1 MQITT
6 TQCST
11 AIETFQAI
19 YNGIKSSDA
28 GAQWVEDNNSRE
40 IVLTGGVY
48 LRLQYYSG
56 AIGSRYDM
64 YIRSPDDSGV
74 EVLSNVGSGV
84 VQAIKASSGD
94 IYFKTLKGATAVDMD
109 KADRFML
116 FKGVNS
122 ANAEQEKWC
131 IMVNYAASTYHDTGD
146 SAYMIN
152 RIIAPDTT
160 TSITVNGYSHNAIN
174 VSTATD
180 ERTGR
185 AMKGSW
191 QTNCKTTVAMPL
203 ASGETAYVAKTAR
216 VLVLSP
222 APYYGQVQFNGKRY
236 VSNGLWIMLDE

>member
-19 YNGIKSSDA
+19 YNGIKSSDT
-28 GAQWVEDNNSRE
+28 GAQWVEDNNDRK

-48 LRLQYYSG
+48 LLLRYYDSMVGSG
-56 AIGSRYDM
+56 YDM

-74 EVLSNVGSGV
+74 EVLRHVGSGI
-84 VQAIKASSGD
+84 VQVIKASGGD
-94 IYFKTLKGATAVDMD
+94 IYFKTLKNATAVDMD

-131 IMVNYAASTYHDTGD
+131 IMVNYAASTEHDTGD

-160 TSITVNGYSHNAIN
+160 TSITVNGYSHNTIN

-185 AMKGSW
+185 AIKGSW
-191 QTNCKTTVAMPL
+191 QASCKTTVAMPL

>member
-19 YNGIKSSDA
+19 YNGIKSSDT
-28 GAQWVEDNNSRE
+28 GAQWVEDNNDRR

-48 LRLQYYSG
+48 LLLHYNDGAVGRGYY
-56 AIGSRYDM
+56 M

-74 EVLSNVGSGV
+74 QVLSYVGSGV
-84 VQAIKASSGD
+84 VQVIKASSGD
-94 IYFKTLKGATAVDMD
+94 IYFKTLKNATAVDMD

-131 IMVNYAASTYHDTGD
+131 IMVNYAASAEHDTGD

-160 TSITVNGYSHNAIN
+160 TSITINGYSHNAIN

-191 QTNCKTTVAMPL
+191 QASCKTTVAMPL

>member
-19 YNGIKSSDA
+19 YNGIKSSDT
-28 GAQWVEDNNSRE
+28 GAQWVEDNNNRK

-48 LRLQYYSG
+48 LLLSYYDG
-56 AIGSRYDM
+56 AIGAGYYM
-64 YIRSPDDSGV
+64 YIRSPDNSGV
-74 EVLSNVGSGV
+74 EVLSHVGSGV
-84 VQAIKASSGD
+84 VQVIKASGGD
-94 IYFKTLKGATAVDMD
+94 IYFKTLKNATAVDMD

-131 IMVNYAASTYHDTGD
+131 IMVNYAASTEHDAGD

-185 AMKGSW
+185 AIKGSW
-191 QTNCKTTVAMPL
+191 QASCKTTVAMPL

>member
-19 YNGIKSSDA
+19 YNGIKSSDT
-28 GAQWVEDNNSRE
+28 GAQWVEDNNDRK

-48 LRLQYYSG
+48 LLLQYYDSVLGSG
-56 AIGSRYDM
+56 YNM

-74 EVLSNVGSGV
+74 QVLSYVGSGV

-94 IYFKTLKGATAVDMD
+94 IYFKTLNKATAVDMD

-131 IMVNYAASTYHDTGD
+131 IMVNYAASTDHSTGD

-152 RIIAPDTT
+152 RIIAPDTV

-185 AMKGSW
+185 AIKGSW
-191 QTNCKTTVAMPL
+191 QQSCKTTVAMPL

>member
-19 YNGIKSSDA
+19 YNGIKSSDT
-28 GAQWVEDNNSRE
+28 GAQWVEDNNNRK

-48 LRLQYYSG
+48 LLLSYYDG
-56 AIGSRYDM
+56 AIGAGYYM
-64 YIRSPDDSGV
+64 YIRSPDNSGV
-74 EVLSNVGSGV
+74 EVLSHVGSGV
-84 VQAIKASSGD
+84 VQVIKASGGD

-131 IMVNYAASTYHDTGD
+131 IMVNYAASTEHDAGD

-185 AMKGSW
+185 AIKGSW
-191 QTNCKTTVAMPL
+191 QASCKTTVAMPL

>member
-19 YNGIKSSDA
+19 YNGIKSSDT
-28 GAQWVEDNNSRE
+28 GAQWIEDNNDRR

-48 LRLQYYSG
+48 LLLHYNDSMVGSGYY
-56 AIGSRYDM
+56 M

-74 EVLSNVGSGV
+74 EVLSYVSPGV
-84 VQAIKASSGD
+84 VQVIKASGGD

-131 IMVNYAASTYHDTGD
+131 IMVNYAASTAHDTGD

-185 AMKGSW
+185 AIKGSW
-191 QTNCKTTVAMPL
+191 QASCKTTVAMPL

>member
-11 AIETFQAI
+11 AIEIFQAI
-19 YNGIKSSDA
+19 YNGIKSSDT
-28 GAQWVEDNNSRE
+28 GAQWVEDNNDRK

-48 LRLQYYSG
+48 LLLRYYDSAVG
-56 AIGSRYDM
+56 AGYYM

-74 EVLSNVGSGV
+74 EVLSHVNWGV
-84 VQAIKASSGD
+84 VQAIKASGGD
-94 IYFKTLKGATAVDMD
+94 IYFKTLRNATAVDMD

-131 IMVNYAASTYHDTGD
+131 IMVNYAASTEHDAGD

-185 AMKGSW
+185 AIKGSW
-191 QTNCKTTVAMPL
+191 QASCKTTVAMPL

>member
-19 YNGIKSSDA
+19 YNGIKSSDT
-28 GAQWVEDNNSRE
+28 GAQWVEDNNDRK

-48 LRLQYYSG
+48 LLLSYYDG
-56 AIGSRYDM
+56 AIGAGYYM
-64 YIRSPDDSGV
+64 YIRSPDNSGV
-74 EVLSNVGSGV
+74 EVLSHVGSGV
-84 VQAIKASSGD
+84 VQVIKASGGD

-131 IMVNYAASTYHDTGD
+131 IMVNYAASTEHDAGD

-185 AMKGSW
+185 AIKGSW
-191 QTNCKTTVAMPL
+191 QASCKTTVAMPL